1 MTNRKTEKKIIIA
14 IPKGRILKELTPI
27 LNKVDIIVLILLG
40 YVLAMFL
47 FAIKYEV
54 ISIIFSTS
62 IKPFSFKVFPVE
74 TKSTILLLKSSLG
87 AISNAPFNFKHSA

>member
-1 MTNRKTEKKIIIA
+1 
-14 IPKGRILKELTPI
+14 
-27 LNKVDIIVLILLG
+27 
-40 YVLAMFL
+40 MFL
-47 FAIKYEV
+47 LTIKYEV

-74 TKSTILLLKSSLG
+74 TKSTILLLKFNLG